1 MFKRKL
7 GLRERL
13 FGLQADSECVA
24 VSLLLTPTV
33 NEHGL
38 SFCPAIFDFSQQWVA
53 VYRVCCESSL
63 VEFVHLCSS
72 LLCATVDVLVLGFI
86 MVCHC

>member
-1 MFKRKL
+1 MS
-7 GLRERL
+7 
-13 FGLQADSECVA
+13 LQADSECVA

-38 SFCPAIFDFSQQWVA
+38 SFCPTVFDFSQQWVA

-63 VEFVHLCSS
+63 VEFVHMCSS